1 MTIFEAIEYFL
12 SDHRRLGS
20 RPATIQWHRTVLNLL
35 LKGYFEAPVEALNKP
50 LMVKVLDRN
59 VSTNTKANYEKCLRA
74 FTRALYRDGLIPRF
88 PFDGMKRPREEYRP
102 KKPLTQEEI
111 NRLFAVATADPRFR
125 LRNRA
130 MLLVLLQ
137 TGLRASELAR
147 IQVEDVDWENAAI
160 IVRGKT
166 GDAFVPMSHDVYR
179 AMRAYLSTER
189 RGQSRYFFVT
199 GKRQVNGR
207 SVSRWVQRLAR
218 RAKLTRPI
226 GPHLLRHT
234 FATGYLKAGGDAFRL
249 QRLMR
254 HKTASMTQRYLNL
267 AIDDLAVDLNHRVL
281 RPNEA
286 RSPAKRKNNFA

>member
-20 RPATIQWHRTVLNLL
+20 RPATIQWHRTILNLL
-35 LKGYFEAPVEALNKP
+35 LKDHLEAPVTALNKP
-50 LMVKVLDRN
+50 LMVKVLDRD
-59 VSTNTKANYEKCLRA
+59 VSTNTKANYEKSLRA
-74 FTRALYRDGLIPRF
+74 FTRALYRDGLIARF
-88 PFDGMKRPREEYRP
+88 PFEGMKRPREEYKP
-102 KKPLTQEEI
+102 KKTLTQEEI
-111 NRLFAVATADPRFR
+111 NRLFAVASSDPRYR

-130 MLLVLLQ
+130 MLFVLLQ
-137 TGLRASELAR
+137 AGLRASEVAR
-147 IQVEDVDWENAAI
+147 MRVEDVDWENAAI

-166 GDAFVPMSHDVYR
+166 GDAFVPMSRDVYQ
-179 AMRAYLSTER
+179 AMKAYLTKER

-199 GKRQVNGR
+199 GKQGVTGR
-207 SVSRWVQRLAR
+207 SVSRWVQRLAE

-234 FATGYLKAGGDAFRL
+234 FATSYLKAGGDAFRL

-267 AIDDLAVDLNHRVL
+267 VLDDIAVDLNRKVS
-281 RPNEA
+281 RPE
-286 RSPAKRKNNFA
+286 P